1 MNDSFLSLPISGVWL
16 GVEWDDPSR
25 GKHSGD
31 HDGVHYFT
39 CGYILLFLPIGNI
52 IVIIFVNL
60 GTGISAHQAVGLSS
74 VLRKFLKDTPLL
86 KL

>member
-1 MNDSFLSLPISGVWL
+1 MNDSFLSFLISGVWL

-39 CGYILLFLPIGNI
+39 CGYILLFLPIICN
-52 IVIIFVNL
+52 
-60 GTGISAHQAVGLSS
+60 
-74 VLRKFLKDTPLL
+74 R
-86 KL
+86 